1 MGTPPKGERRG
12 GRPMKLTEHFTLEEM
27 LHSDTAEKK
36 KIESFA

>member
-1 MGTPPKGERRG
+1 MLDKQAFTI
-12 GRPMKLTEHFTLEEM
+12 MKLSEHFTLEEM